1 MTVAIYVFFS
11 ACSSDVPCAAF
22 CDGSQPATPT
32 VRHKNCQFLL
42 QLQHHSTSVRCPN
55 CVTCRKTLAI
65 QIKRH
70 QSQSS
75 VSPSSHVNYRYLSA
89 TELAVRLKHSQ
100 RQCRIASK
108 HISRLQEKISK
119 ATVENGIVV
128 DNQMHNGLL
137 DIMCAETSE
146 VYKKYKPDSFH
157 HLFWKQQMEAATH
170 QDARGMRWHP
180 AMIRWCLH
188 LRHRSSGAYEELR
201 GVLKL
206 PSQRTLRD
214 YTHYVKA
221 ATGFSTEVDQMLVR
235 AAKVVSCPER
245 EKYTI
250 LLLDEMHVRE
260 DLVYDKHTGELVG
273 FANLGDIN
281 QHLLAFE
288 QSLSDSNSHDRPL
301 AKTMMVFMVRG
312 LFSKL
317 HFPYVQFPCSSVSC
331 DLLLQLL
338 WEAVGRIETCGL
350 KVRIVHILL
359 A

>member
-1 MTVAIYVFFS
+1 
-11 ACSSDVPCAAF
+11 
-22 CDGSQPATPT
+22 
-32 VRHKNCQFLL
+32 
-42 QLQHHSTSVRCPN
+42 
-55 CVTCRKTLAI
+55 
-65 QIKRH
+65 
-70 QSQSS
+70 
-75 VSPSSHVNYRYLSA
+75 
-89 TELAVRLKHSQ
+89 
-100 RQCRIASK
+100 
-108 HISRLQEKISK
+108 
-119 ATVENGIVV
+119 
-128 DNQMHNGLL
+128 
-137 DIMCAETSE
+137 
-146 VYKKYKPDSFH
+146 
-157 HLFWKQQMEAATH
+157 
-170 QDARGMRWHP
+170 
-180 AMIRWCLH
+180 
-188 LRHRSSGAYEELR
+188 
-201 GVLKL
+201 
-206 PSQRTLRD
+206 
-214 YTHYVKA
+214 
-221 ATGFSTEVDQMLVR
+221 MLVKIR

-250 LLLDEMHVRE
+250 SLLDEIHVRE

-288 QSLSDSNSHDRPL
+288 QSLSDRNSHDRPL